1 MEFRIEHDTMGE
13 VKVPRDALWRAQT
26 QRAVQNFPIS
36 GRGLER
42 AQILALGLLKAA
54 AARVNRQLGVL
65 DGDVAEAIDKA
76 AEKTGQ
82 QAGGVYEQAK
92 TAASDAYDSA
102 SEYAGDAVARV
113 QDGAADIDDMV
124 SEQVGRH
131 PKAMV
136 ALGVGIGF
144 ALGILF
150 ASSRQ
155 REPSWRDYAKW

>member
-1 MEFRIEHDTMGE
+1 MANSSFETFKQGG
-13 VKVPRDALWRAQT
+13 K
-26 QRAVQNFPIS
+26 
-36 GRGLER
+36 
-42 AQILALGLLKAA
+42 
-54 AARVNRQLGVL
+54 
-65 DGDVAEAIDKA
+65 AIDEA

-82 QAGGVYEQAK
+82 AADNMYDKAK
-92 TAASDAYDSA
+92 TAASDAYDNA

-113 QDGAADIDDMV
+113 QDGAAELDDMV

-144 ALGILF
+144 ALGVLF
-150 ASSRQ
+150 ASSRT